1 MPHATAPN
9 REGFSNPTQS
19 NPTQP
24 LWDRPLTNH
33 LQTLETGLPWQI
45 ICKLHL
51 PLKTVPTISILPP
64 FKNYCKVDS
73 VQFCEFRHKYSH
85 NRHHTSRTV
94 QQPQTHSR
102 GLISIPFHSQ
112 QPPSL
117 CSPIPRVCLLRVLSQ
132 NTRKITISWASCLEV
147 HPGCPV
153 INSQASGLLGIYYST
168 YGCDTLWPV
177 LGNYRQ
183 RY

>member
-1 MPHATAPN
+1 MLFQPN
-9 REGFSNPTQS
+9 KTQPNPIQPNPTQG
-19 NPTQP
+19 P
-24 LWDRPLTNH
+24 WDRPLTNR

-51 PLKTVPTISILPP
+51 PLKTVPKMSILPL

-85 NRHHTSRTV
+85 NHHHTSRTV

-102 GLISIPFHSQ
+102 GLISIPSHSQ
-112 QPPSL
+112 QPPSP
-117 CSPIPRVCLLRVLSQ
+117 CPPMTRVYLLRALWQ

-168 YGCDTLWPV
+168 YGCGTL
-177 LGNYRQ
+177 
-183 RY
+183 